1 MTRRPLSHDTA
12 PDVERLQIERWRTMA
27 PEDKAAIVTG
37 LTRAAYE
44 LAQAGVRHRY
54 PSASPHEQFLRL
66 ALEVLG
72 PDLAC
77 RAYPDAVALRDRP

>member
-1 MTRRPLSHDTA
+1 MSPA
-12 PDVERLQIERWRTMA
+12 E
-27 PEDKAAIVTG
+27 KAAIVTG
-37 LTRAAYE
+37 LTQAAYE
-44 LAQAGVRHRY
+44 LAHAGVRHRY

-77 RAYPDAVALRDRP
+77 RAYPEAVALRDRS

>member
-27 PEDKAAIVTG
+27 PAEKAAIVTG
-37 LTRAAYE
+37 LTQAAYE
-44 LAQAGVRHRY
+44 MARAGVRHRH
-54 PSASPHEQFLRL
+54 PHADAREQFLRL
-66 ALEVLG
+66 ALDVLG

-77 RAYPDAVALRDRP
+77 RAYPDATALTDRS

>member
-12 PDVERLQIERWRTMA
+12 PDVEQLQIERWRTMA
-27 PEDKAAIVTG
+27 PEETAAIVSG

-44 LAQAGVRHRY
+44 LAHAGVRQRY
-54 PSASPHEQFLRL
+54 PSATAEEQFLRL